1 VHYVRFFPVGGEI
14 ARFVFG
20 QAGIH
25 GSEDLSVLATGEELL
40 AGLGRARSGAWDR
53 FQIFLLNEGLFNR
66 CIGQYSPVKIAKDI
80 FINLK
85 LQVKCVMDVVEA
97 IYEEGNLRVLD
108 PSKIDSELITVKIL
122 NIEEVL
128 SDDEEILL
136 KEALNDREKGKY
148 HTFDEVF
155 G

>member
-1 VHYVRFFPVGGEI
+1 MI
-14 ARFVFG
+14 
-20 QAGIH
+20 Q
-25 GSEDLSVLATGEELL
+25 
-40 AGLGRARSGAWDR
+40 
-53 FQIFLLNEGLFNR
+53 
-66 CIGQYSPVKIAKDI
+66 
-80 FINLK
+80 
-85 LQVKCVMDVVEA
+85 MDVVEA

-128 SDDEEILL
+128 NEDEENLL
-136 KEALNDREKGKY
+136 KEAISEREKGKY

>member
-1 VHYVRFFPVGGEI
+1 MI
-14 ARFVFG
+14 
-20 QAGIH
+20 
-25 GSEDLSVLATGEELL
+25 
-40 AGLGRARSGAWDR
+40 
-53 FQIFLLNEGLFNR
+53 
-66 CIGQYSPVKIAKDI
+66 DI
-80 FINLK
+80 FISQK
-85 LQVKCVMDVVEA
+85 LQVKYVMDVVEA

-128 SDDEEILL
+128 SEDEENLL

-155 G
+155 E

>member
-1 VHYVRFFPVGGEI
+1 
-14 ARFVFG
+14 
-20 QAGIH
+20 
-25 GSEDLSVLATGEELL
+25 
-40 AGLGRARSGAWDR
+40 
-53 FQIFLLNEGLFNR
+53 
-66 CIGQYSPVKIAKDI
+66 
-80 FINLK
+80 
-85 LQVKCVMDVVEA
+85 MDVVEA

-128 SDDEEILL
+128 NEDEENLL
-136 KEALNDREKGKY
+136 KEAVSEREKGKY

>member
-1 VHYVRFFPVGGEI
+1 MI
-14 ARFVFG
+14 
-20 QAGIH
+20 Q
-25 GSEDLSVLATGEELL
+25 
-40 AGLGRARSGAWDR
+40 
-53 FQIFLLNEGLFNR
+53 
-66 CIGQYSPVKIAKDI
+66 
-80 FINLK
+80 
-85 LQVKCVMDVVEA
+85 MDVVEA

-128 SDDEEILL
+128 NEDEENLL
-136 KEALNDREKGKY
+136 KEAVSEREKGKY

>member
-1 VHYVRFFPVGGEI
+1 MI
-14 ARFVFG
+14 
-20 QAGIH
+20 Q
-25 GSEDLSVLATGEELL
+25 
-40 AGLGRARSGAWDR
+40 
-53 FQIFLLNEGLFNR
+53 
-66 CIGQYSPVKIAKDI
+66 
-80 FINLK
+80 
-85 LQVKCVMDVVEA
+85 MDVVEA

-128 SDDEEILL
+128 NEGEENLL
-136 KEALNDREKGKY
+136 KEAISEREKGKY

>member
-1 VHYVRFFPVGGEI
+1 M
-14 ARFVFG
+14 
-20 QAGIH
+20 
-25 GSEDLSVLATGEELL
+25 
-40 AGLGRARSGAWDR
+40 
-53 FQIFLLNEGLFNR
+53 N
-66 CIGQYSPVKIAKDI
+66 
-80 FINLK
+80 
-85 LQVKCVMDVVEA
+85 VMEVVEA

-128 SDDEEILL
+128 SDNEEHLL
-136 KEALNDREKGKY
+136 KEALSDREMGKY